1 MTFNRRDLLKLGMGA
16 TALCAAGV
24 RPAKLLADDEQKK
37 IPIGLQLYSVRDACA
52 KDLPGTLDA
61 VAKMGYQGVEFAG
74 YYDRKAEELRKM
86 LDDRKLKC
94 CGTHTALSTL
104 TGDALKPT
112 AEFNQILGNKF
123 LIVPSLPAE
132 NMASIAA
139 LMDTAKL
146 LTDLAEKAKDLGMR
160 VGSHAHAQDF
170 KPLADR
176 IPYEVIFSNA
186 GPSVV
191 MQLDTGN
198 CMEGGGD
205 PVAILKKFPGRS
217 ATIHLKEHGG
227 PKGAAIGEGDVHW
240 KEIFKLCETTGGT
253 QWYIAEQEDYKDSP
267 LESVDSCLMNL
278 RKMGK

>member
-1 MTFNRRDLLKLGMGA
+1 MTFNRRDLLKLGLGA

-24 RPAKLLADDEQKK
+24 RPARLLADDKKK

-61 VAKMGYQGVEFAG
+61 VAKMGYEGVEFAG
-74 YYDRKAEELRKM
+74 YYDRKAEELRKL

-104 TGDALKPT
+104 TGDALRPT
-112 AEFNQILGNKF
+112 AEFNRALGNRF
-123 LIVPSLPAE
+123 LIVSSLPAE

-146 LTDLAEKAKDLGMR
+146 LTELAEKAKELGMR
-160 VGSHAHAQDF
+160 VGFHAHPQDF

-186 GPSVV
+186 GPSVI
-191 MQLDTGN
+191 MQMDTGN
-198 CMEGGGD
+198 CLEGSGD
-205 PVAILKKFPGRS
+205 PAAVLKKFPGR
-217 ATIHLKEHGG
+217 ATTIHLKEHGG
-227 PKGAAIGEGDVHW
+227 TKGAPIGEGDVHW
-240 KEIFKLCETTGGT
+240 KEIFELCETTGGT
-253 QWYIAEQEDYKDSP
+253 QWYIAEQEEYKDSP
-267 LESVDSCLMNL
+267 LATVEACLANL